1 MLVIQSQQDRGT
13 GACQKMRKTE
23 QNQFLLIT
31 LGITIDYNCVV
42 SAPFRTLFSS
52 KSSFP
57 KFFDS
62 S

>member
-31 LGITIDYNCVV
+31 LGITIGWYQHLLGHEDFV
-42 SAPFRTLFSS
+42 
-52 KSSFP
+52 
-57 KFFDS
+57 
-62 S
+62 